1 MNCIRKH
8 VTEAPSKAES
18 PVEKL
23 IHWRTEMEAQLPRG
37 SIMMLMY
44 ARNAVGVYRDKLA
57 PREWFRCP
65 SCGGHGMWVDG
76 GNHWCPRCSGTR
88 ILLAEE
94 LTDPAE
100 IALVRRI
107 APPPDW
113 GRLCSRAELGLVPDL
128 KVEAEQ

>member
-65 SCGGHGMWVDG
+65 SCGGRGLWVDQG
-76 GNHWCPRCSGTR
+76 GRNCCCARCNGTG
-88 ILLAEE
+88 ILLTCEQEVQQPHA
-94 LTDPAE
+94 PA
-100 IALVRRI
+100 
-107 APPPDW
+107 
-113 GRLCSRAELGLVPDL
+113 RAEWRPWLRKHVRLDL
-128 KVEAEQ
+128 QRSMVSRGHA